1 MKMID
6 NQQVKRLLY
15 LCVQC
20 KLLIV
25 NLLPSPPP
33 PNCIVGKL
41 GFTHLWKS
49 EKLYSIFL
57 HVHRMLFL
65 LPKNQILQCKIV

>member
-1 MKMID
+1 MIIID

-25 NLLPSPPP
+25 NLLPLP

-41 GFTHLWKS
+41 GFTHLWKYD
-49 EKLYSIFL
+49 EECNKY
-57 HVHRMLFL
+57 HET
-65 LPKNQILQCKIV
+65 N